1 MTERH
6 SHVRVFGKS
15 LHLLAA
21 GWLLSVGWLWAAEI
35 RQHIRR
41 HDQVPPD
48 FAMATLLTGTI
59 SAILLEMLAVLV
71 VRWTGSASTPTLQR
85 KEWHHA
91 FWWSAFPNVMLL
103 YTVYI
108 LIFGV
113 D

>member
-1 MTERH
+1 MKERH

-21 GWLLSVGWLWAAEI
+21 GWLVSMGWLWLDEI
-35 RQHIRR
+35 RLHIRR
-41 HDQVPPD
+41 HDVVPPD
-48 FAMATLLTGTI
+48 YALATLLTGTL
-59 SAILLEMLAVLV
+59 SAIVLEVLALLV
-71 VRWTGSASTPTLQR
+71 VRWTGHAATPALQR
-85 KEWHHA
+85 REWHHA
-91 FWWSAFPNVMLL
+91 FWWSAFPNVLLL